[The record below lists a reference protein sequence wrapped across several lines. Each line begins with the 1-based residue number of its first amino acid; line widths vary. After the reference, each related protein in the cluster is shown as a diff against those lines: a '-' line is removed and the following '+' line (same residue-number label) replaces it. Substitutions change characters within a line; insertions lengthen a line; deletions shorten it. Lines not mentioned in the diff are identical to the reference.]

1 MCKKYFFISLVS
13 AFLLPSCENEI
24 NVRGTYVP
32 GEVLN
37 KLAVGKDTV
46 TDVVK
51 KIGSPTLILSQN
63 EWIYICKKQKITP
76 LLKDETVVE
85 KNFKVTF
92 DEKGI
97 LSKME
102 MVKLCADENINYSW
116 RSTNVNQRIELP
128 QSTKSEF
135 TK

>member
-1 MCKKYFFISLVS
+1 MRRKYFLLSLAF

-32 GEVLN
+32 GEILN
-37 KLAVGKDTV
+37 KLEAGKDTV
-46 TDVVK
+46 ADVVK

-63 EWIYICKKQKITP
+63 EWLYVCKRQKVTP
-76 LLKDETVVE
+76 LQKDETIVE
-85 KNFKVTF
+85 KNFKVIF

-102 MVKLCADENINYSW
+102 MVKLCADEDVDYSW
-116 RSTNVNQRIELP
+116 RSTNVNKKVELP
-128 QSTKSEF
+128 QATKH
-135 TK
+135 